1 MGQITIK
8 VADRDYSL
16 ACRDGEEA
24 RLTALS
30 QYLDKRAQ
38 ELTRALGQLSEPRAL
53 LMTALLTA
61 DELFDIRDG
70 KRGAPPADTDRSQEM
85 IAQMKAQIERLT
97 TMLEG

>member
-8 VADRDYSL
+8 VAERDYTL

-70 KRGAPPADTDRSQEM
+70 KRAVASPDQD
-85 IAQMKAQIERLT
+85 KALKQISDIQAHIERLSAS
-97 TMLEG
+97 LEG

>member
-1 MGQITIK
+1 MGQITIR
-8 VADRDYSL
+8 VADRDYTL

-24 RLTALS
+24 RLTGLS

-61 DELFDIRDG
+61 DELFDLRDG
-70 KRGAPPADTDRSQEM
+70 KRGAANPEID
-85 IAQMKAQIERLT
+85 KAQRQINEIKAQVERLT
-97 TMLEG
+97 ARLET